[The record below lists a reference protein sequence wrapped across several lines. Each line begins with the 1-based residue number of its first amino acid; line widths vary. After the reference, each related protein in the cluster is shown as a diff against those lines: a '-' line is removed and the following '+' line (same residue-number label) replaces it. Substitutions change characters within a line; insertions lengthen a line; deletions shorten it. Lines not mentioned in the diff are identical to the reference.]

1 MSLIITIEDLESLLK
16 EKDSETANALRNFIY
31 NYKKE
36 RADEEEKEQLTLEH
50 FKSLGIPESALYS
63 EVRDDINCQRLEF
76 GLHIFSHSRTPEW
89 YLDCNAELWIAS
101 WDCETLLDVLVA
113 IEEETKQQIVKF
125 GLMDTY
131 YYASKENQGK
141 VLFGKIKG
149 EVYLSECE
157 DSFNLKLSD
166 GRYFHLYFCE
176 SK

>member
-1 MSLIITIEDLESLLK
+1 MSLVITIEDLEELLK
-16 EKDSETANALRNFIY
+16 ENDSETANALRNYIHH
-31 NYKKE
+31 YKKE
-36 RADEEEKEQLTLEH
+36 IADEEEKEKLTLEH
-50 FKSLGIPESALYS
+50 FKSLGIPEEALYS

-76 GLHIFSHSRTPEW
+76 GLDTFSHSSKPEW
-89 YLDCNAELWIAS
+89 YLDYNAELWIPS
-101 WDCETLLDVLVA
+101 WDCETLLDVLAA
-113 IEEETKQQIVKF
+113 IEEETNQQIVKF

-149 EVYLSECE
+149 KVCLSECE